1 MASQTRSL
9 SASPASASRTL
20 PPRHGTAAAASSRQG
35 TDGWWLAVAFRPLFF
50 VAALQ
55 AVAAVPAWLWIY
67 TAGIAEVAGLPAL
80 TWHAHEMVFGFL
92 PPIMAGY
99 LLSATPNWSGRLPTA
114 GTPLAL
120 LVGLWLAGR
129 LVPFVAPLPLALA
142 VDAAFPLAVSALLL
156 REMRL
161 GRSGQSRHGLMLFP
175 VLAAAALAHRL
186 FGDDPAT
193 AAMMARTGIAV
204 AALLI
209 AAVGGRLVPSLTRN
223 ALAGRGAERV
233 PAPYGRFDIFVLLA
247 TSAALPAWV
256 LAPDATVTG
265 ALLTGAGLLNLAR
278 LLRWRGWL
286 LRRGD
291 ILALH
296 AGYGW
301 LVTGLLLAA
310 LAALPGLALPA
321 DAALHALTA
330 GAIGSMTLAVMSRL
344 ATTRGPGGY
353 AGRWLCGAALLTVN
367 LGAVLRITAPI
378 APEHYLPLV
387 AAGGLCW
394 SLAYLLFAVAQTRPL
409 RAAAIN

>member
-1 MASQTRSL
+1 MAPHTRPLPTNALSL
-9 SASPASASRTL
+9 ARSPAMDAT
-20 PPRHGTAAAASSRQG
+20 PRRI
-35 TDGWWLAVAFRPLFF
+35 TDGWWLAVAFRPLFL

-55 AVAAVPAWLWIY
+55 AAAAVPLWIWIY
-67 TAGIAEVAGLPAL
+67 TSGIAEVAGLPAM

-114 GTPLAL
+114 GRPLAL

-129 LVPFVAPLPLALA
+129 LVPLAAPLPLALA
-142 VDAAFPLAVSALLL
+142 ADAAFPLAVSALLI

-186 FGDDPAT
+186 LGDDPEMAAT
-193 AAMMARTGIAV
+193 MARTGIAV

-209 AAVGGRLVPSLTRN
+209 SAVGGRLVPSLTRN

-247 TSAALPAWV
+247 TSVALPAWV
-256 LAPDATVTG
+256 LAPDALATG
-265 ALLTGAGLLNLAR
+265 VLLTGAGLLQLAR

-296 AGYGW
+296 AGYAW
-301 LVTGLLLAA
+301 LVAGLLLAA
-310 LAALPGLALPA
+310 LSALPHFGVPA
-321 DAALHALTA
+321 DSALHALTA

-344 ATTRGPGGY
+344 ATTRGPGGH
-353 AGRWLCGAALLTVN
+353 AGQRLCAVALLLVN
-367 LGAVLRITAPI
+367 AGALLRVAAPLL
-378 APEHYLPLV
+378 PEHYLHLLGAG
-387 AAGGLCW
+387 AALW
-394 SLAYLLFAVAQTRPL
+394 SLAYLLFASAQVQPL
-409 RAAAIN
+409 RSSVSR

>member
-1 MASQTRSL
+1 MSPQTRHLPAATL
-9 SASPASASRTL
+9 SASTSPARVRRLA
-20 PPRHGTAAAASSRQG
+20 
-35 TDGWWLAVAFRPLFF
+35 DGWWLAVAFRPLFF
-50 VAALQ
+50 AAALQ
-55 AVAAVPAWLWIY
+55 AAAAVPLWVWIY
-67 TAGIAEVAGLPAL
+67 TAGVAEVAGLPAM

-114 GTPLAL
+114 GRPLAL

-129 LVPFVAPLPLALA
+129 LVPLVAPLPLALA
-142 VDAAFPLAVSALLL
+142 ADAAFPLAVSALLI

-175 VLAAAALAHRL
+175 VLAVAALAHRL
-186 FGDDPAT
+186 LGDDPAM
-193 AAMMARTGIAV
+193 AATMARTGIAV

-247 TSAALPAWV
+247 TSVALPAWV
-256 LAPDATVTG
+256 LAPDALFSA
-265 ALLTGAGLLNLAR
+265 ALLAAAGLLQLAR

-296 AGYGW
+296 AGYAW
-301 LVTGLLLAA
+301 LVAGLLLAA
-310 LAALPGLALPA
+310 LSALPQSGVPA
-321 DAALHALTA
+321 DSALHALTA

-344 ATTRGPGGY
+344 TTTRGPGDH
-353 AGRWLCGAALLTVN
+353 AGQRLCLIALAAVNAGALL
-367 LGAVLRITAPI
+367 RISAPLS
-378 APEHYLPLV
+378 AEHYLHLIGSG
-387 AAGGLCW
+387 ALLW
-394 SLAYLLFAVAQTRPL
+394 SFAYLLFALAQTRQF
-409 RAAAIN
+409 RADRRG

>member
-1 MASQTRSL
+1 MAPQTRPL
-9 SASPASASRTL
+9 SAATFPASPFPARARR
-20 PPRHGTAAAASSRQG
+20 PA
-35 TDGWWLAVAFRPLFF
+35 DGWWLAVAFRPLFF
-50 VAALQ
+50 AAALQ
-55 AVAAVPAWLWIY
+55 GAAAVPLWIWIY
-67 TAGIAEVAGLPAL
+67 TAGIAEVAGLPAM

-114 GTPLAL
+114 GRPLAL

-129 LVPFVAPLPLALA
+129 LVPLVAPLPLALA
-142 VDAAFPLAVSALLL
+142 ADAAFPLAVSALLI

-175 VLAAAALAHRL
+175 VLAVAALAHRL
-186 FGDDPAT
+186 LGDDPAM
-193 AAMMARTGIAV
+193 AATMARTGIAV

-247 TSAALPAWV
+247 TSVALPAWA
-256 LAPDATVTG
+256 LAPDALFSA
-265 ALLTGAGLLNLAR
+265 ALLAAAGLLQLAR

-296 AGYGW
+296 AGYAW
-301 LVTGLLLAA
+301 LVAGLLLAA
-310 LAALPGLALPA
+310 LSALPHFSVPA
-321 DAALHALTA
+321 DSALHALTA

-344 ATTRGPGGY
+344 ASTRGPGGH
-353 AGRWLCGAALLTVN
+353 AGQRLCALAVLAVNAGALLRV
-367 LGAVLRITAPI
+367 AAPV
-378 APEHYLPLV
+378 APEHYLSLLGTG
-387 AAGGLCW
+387 AGLW
-394 SLAYLLFAVAQTRPL
+394 SLAYLLFAAAQISPL
-409 RAAAIN
+409 RVGKTN